1 VEARLNRDP
10 EWRAEA
16 DALQKAWEMLDQLPR
31 AAPSS
36 SFTNQ
41 TLTKI
46 SALRPAASTTLSLP
60 TAGRRFP
67 WTMTFVA
74 LAGVMLGWALTH
86 SLLRNRDRFVPWNDP
101 GLVRDL
107 RLIDNLPFYG
117 AVESLEFL
125 QMLDHPDRFGA
136 DSLGP

>member
-1 VEARLNRDP
+1 
-10 EWRAEA
+10 
-16 DALQKAWEMLDQLPR
+16 
-31 AAPSS
+31 
-36 SFTNQ
+36 
-41 TLTKI
+41 
-46 SALRPAASTTLSLP
+46 
-60 TAGRRFP
+60 
-67 WTMTFVA
+67 MTFVA